1 MKKFISM
8 LTAISILCGVLTC
21 SVSAATPSM
30 TDKEY
35 EAAVAEIMSNYQA
48 DPDAAKLAL
57 SQLDTTLIGEP
68 QITEYYSESVTRGTS
83 PSDYTHTVYSF
94 KRGGSKIYYLQ
105 WSLTANESES
115 FPGPLDYCS
124 LEWDNSYASYYLSS
138 GDDVMTTVQAKNTG
152 IVLFNVED
160 SDLDKGEYT
169 YGTVQVTPK
178 KSGWMEYGSKF
189 VHTYTSLLVSGSA
202 TVSFSPSP
210 SLSSQGESTLGVSGN
225 FGFTVNV
232 GSQTKQWQIWADN
245 AVNLP

>member
-1 MKKFISM
+1 MKKIISM
-8 LTAISILCGVLTC
+8 LTVISILFGVFTC
-21 SVSAATPSM
+21 SASAATLDM

-35 EAAVAEIMSNYQA
+35 EAAVAEIMSNYQT
-48 DPDAAKLAL
+48 DPDAAILAL
-57 SQLDTTLIGEP
+57 SQLDTTLIDEP
-68 QITEYYSESVTRGTS
+68 QITEYYSEGKARGTS

-94 KRGGSKIYYLQ
+94 KRGGSNVYYLQ
-105 WSLTANESES
+105 WSLTANKSEA

-138 GDDVMTTVQAKNTG
+138 GDDVMTTVQARNTG

-169 YGTVQVTPK
+169 YGTVQVTPT
-178 KSGWMEYGSKF
+178 KSGWMEFGSKF

-202 TVSFSPSP
+202 SYSFAPSATLN
-210 SLSSQGESTLGVSGN
+210 SLGVATLGVSGN
-225 FGFTVNV
+225 YGFTVNV
-232 GSQTKQWQIWADN
+232 SSTTNEWQIWTDN